1 MTSPSGLAVAGRVLA
16 IVVTGAAAALS
27 LLLVFLLLSSLLG
40 DSGTD
45 PHGYVLIFGSLLL
58 VPTSLV
64 GAASLPFV
72 IQREDLTAR
81 RVAIGCAVAWV
92 VGAFVLAGVAL
103 SG

>member
-1 MTSPSGLAVAGRVLA
+1 MSRLAVAGRVLA
-16 IVVTGAAAALS
+16 IVLTGAAAALS

-40 DSGTD
+40 GASTD
-45 PHGYVLIFGSLLL
+45 PHGYALIFGSLLL

-64 GAASLPFV
+64 GAMSLPFV
-72 IQREDLTAR
+72 IRRENPTAR
-81 RVAIGCAVAWV
+81 RIAIGCALAWA